1 MSKKSIPYLSKYEL
15 ASLFAERAVE
25 IANGDP
31 ITIKNPDT
39 INPIEIAK
47 LEYYAGKSP
56 KKIVRK
62 WADGTV
68 EVWSLNE
75 LINNYDTV

>member
-1 MSKKSIPYLSKYEL
+1 MSKKSIPYLTKYEL
-15 ASLFAERAVE
+15 AAIFAERAVE

-31 ITIKNPDT
+31 ITIKNPDST
-39 INPIEIAK
+39 DPIEIAK

-62 WADGTV
+62 WPDGSV
-68 EVWSLNE
+68 EIWSLNE
-75 LINNYDTV
+75 LINNF